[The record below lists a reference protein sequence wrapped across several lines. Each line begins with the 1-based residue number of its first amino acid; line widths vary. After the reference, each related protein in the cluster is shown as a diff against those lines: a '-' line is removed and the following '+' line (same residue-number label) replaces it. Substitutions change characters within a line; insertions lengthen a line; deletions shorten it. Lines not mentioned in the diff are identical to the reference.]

1 MHLKRLWYLQLI
13 IDKGSFA
20 AAAGHAGVSQP
31 ALSKAMKVL
40 EGELGVPLF
49 QPSGRSKRPTAKA
62 LHAAKT
68 ASRLHSDLESLA
80 KVGSGQ
86 DRRSRQRGVSL
97 RVGVA
102 PAAAI
107 LYGPCIQA
115 IWQAREPDGFV
126 EFVGGSG
133 PALLERLRHRE
144 LDFIIAPRPRH
155 EVTSDAEWMFLHR
168 SVPTIYAR
176 TDHPLRNATSLHG
189 VRHACWAVAGHANTA
204 GSVIEETHRVRK
216 LPRPRIVA
224 QCQDY
229 QTMLS
234 LVARTDLLCVVP
246 HPALTRGIAGQA
258 GIAPL
263 NIREGLAHY
272 AVGAFWLRAQS
283 PANLALLQVMLPALQ
298 ALADTDR
305 VREDFLVGEPPGHG
319 STSKTKPSDA
329 R

>member
-20 AAAGHAGVSQP
+20 AAARHAGVSQP

-40 EGELGVPLF
+40 ERELGVPLF
-49 QPSGRSKRPTAKA
+49 KMSGRCKRPTGNA
-62 LHAAKT
+62 LQAART
-68 ASRLHSDLESLA
+68 ASRLHTDLESLA
-80 KVGSGQ
+80 KVRPGQ
-86 DRRSRQRGVSL
+86 GLPSRQRGVSL

-102 PAAAI
+102 PAAAL

-133 PALLERLRHRE
+133 PELLESLRHRE
-144 LDFIIAPRPRH
+144 LEFIISPRPRH

-168 SVPTIYAR
+168 SMPTIYAR
-176 TDHPLRNATSLHG
+176 RDHPLRNATSLHG
-189 VRHACWAVAGHANTA
+189 IRHACWAVSGHANTA

-234 LVARTDLLCVVP
+234 LVARSDLLCVVP
-246 HPALTRGIAGQA
+246 HSALTTGFAAQA

-272 AVGAFWLRAQS
+272 AVGVCWLHAQS
-283 PANLALLQVMLPALQ
+283 PANLAMLQVMLPALQ
-298 ALADTDR
+298 ALAETT
-305 VREDFLVGEPPGHG
+305 E
-319 STSKTKPSDA
+319 SS
-329 R
+329 